1 MNLKVILLVVNFMFT
16 LPLKITAVKM
26 GIIELPEPKPIEEI
40 SVVMTTYKAI
50 SGETDSTPL
59 ITASGFKIKPDRA
72 RQHRII
78 AVSRD
83 LKKKWKWG
91 TRVRVRGAGK
101 YNGEYRV
108 HDLMNKRYKKRIDIL
123 VGGGDKQ
130 TKIRNVKISPI
141 KLEDSMK

>member
-1 MNLKVILLVVNFMFT
+1 MKEILLVMQLVFVIPIKLAETKLQEFG
-16 LPLKITAVKM
+16 L
-26 GIIELPEPKPIEEI
+26 IERKEVVIPEI
-40 SVVMTTYKAI
+40 SVTLTTYKAI
-50 SGETDSTPL
+50 EGETDSTPL
-59 ITASGFKIKPDRA
+59 ITASGFKIKPNKA
-72 RQHRII
+72 REHRII

-108 HDLMNKRYKKRIDIL
+108 HDLMNKRYKNRIDVLI
-123 VGGGDKQ
+123 GGGDKQ

-141 KLEDSMK
+141 KLEDSSK